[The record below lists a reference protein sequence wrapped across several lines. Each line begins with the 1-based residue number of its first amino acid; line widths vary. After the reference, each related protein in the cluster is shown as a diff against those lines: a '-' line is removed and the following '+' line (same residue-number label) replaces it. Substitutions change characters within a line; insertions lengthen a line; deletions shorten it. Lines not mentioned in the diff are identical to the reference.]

1 MAQWSSAP
9 SSREQLVLFPVSLD
23 GAIPPDHPV
32 RFVNEFL
39 KSVDWTSW
47 EAQYHGHLG
56 QPAIHPSVLASVLL
70 YGFLTRTRSSRR
82 LEEALQLRLDFRWLA
97 SGRTIDHTTLCKF
110 RIKHAELIKSLFVQ
124 IVQTARELEL
134 VNLQRLA
141 YDGTRV
147 RSNNRRSGTRSPE
160 QLRQERADLQA
171 QYDQQLRDWEAA
183 DLEDKGFFE
192 SVRVPPEALLN
203 LQERIQKVTEQLEC
217 LDRLADEGRSIPK
230 RMPITDPDSRV
241 MPNKEGGFA
250 PNYTPLATVDVDSGL
265 IVGTEVLNQIN
276 EDSELIRSI
285 EAVRDAYA
293 LDSTGQPQVVLADT
307 LNGTGANLAGC
318 NEANI
323 DLYAPIASPDTTNPA
338 LRADPRQPVP
348 ESEWGKLPL
357 YTARK
362 GDPQLLDK
370 SAFVYDEQANC
381 YWCPLGKPLS
391 FRGTTSE
398 KSGTGRRVR
407 SRYEA
412 KAEDCA
418 TCPLRAQCV
427 SGQAKFRRISHEQ
440 HEAERKR
447 HAEKMATPQAKDLY
461 KQRRH
466 AGERPFGVIKHQ
478 FGVRQFLL
486 RRLPRVRLEWYW
498 ATMAFNLHRL
508 FHLIHPRPGPAS
520 D

>member
-9 SSREQLVLFPVSLD
+9 SSREQLVLFPVNLD

-276 EDSELIRSI
+276 EDSELIPSI

-362 GDPQLLDK
+362 GDPSCWTK
-370 SAFVYDEQANC
+370 APSSMTNKRTA
-381 YWCPLGKPLS
+381 
-391 FRGTTSE
+391 
-398 KSGTGRRVR
+398 TGARW
-407 SRYEA
+407 A
-412 KAEDCA
+412 
-418 TCPLRAQCV
+418 
-427 SGQAKFRRISHEQ
+427 SH
-440 HEAERKR
+440 
-447 HAEKMATPQAKDLY
+447 
-461 KQRRH
+461 
-466 AGERPFGVIKHQ
+466 
-478 FGVRQFLL
+478 
-486 RRLPRVRLEWYW
+486 
-498 ATMAFNLHRL
+498 
-508 FHLIHPRPGPAS
+508 
-520 D
+520 